1 MSNIPQAR
9 QLIEEVLMTHYVDED
24 ARKLLKKALRLM
36 RRGSAVLLLF
46 ALLAPAARADD
57 MPQIPDEATKARA
70 LKRAYEINGNS
81 MVGWGRGSID
91 LSHEDLSVDPA
102 MQARLP
108 PVSELPPKKGRK
120 P

>member
-1 MSNIPQAR
+1 MKLAIA
-9 QLIEEVLMTHYVDED
+9 LIV
-24 ARKLLKKALRLM
+24 A
-36 RRGSAVLLLF
+36 
-46 ALLAPAARADD
+46 LAPLAASAQDYQ
-57 MPQIPDEATKARA
+57 MPVIPDEATKARA
-70 LKRAYEINGNS
+70 LKRAYEMNGNS

-102 MQARLP
+102 LQARLP

>member
-1 MSNIPQAR
+1 MRIVVA
-9 QLIEEVLMTHYVDED
+9 LIAALVPMAAAAQDYV
-24 ARKLLKKALRLM
+24 
-36 RRGSAVLLLF
+36 
-46 ALLAPAARADD
+46 
-57 MPQIPDEATKARA
+57 MPQIPDEATKIRA

-108 PVSELPPKKGRK
+108 PVSEIPPKKKHK

>member
-46 ALLAPAARADD
+46 ALLAPTARADD
-57 MPQIPDEATKARA
+57 MPQIPDE
-70 LKRAYEINGNS
+70 GNKS
-81 MVGWGRGSID
+81 PR
-91 LSHEDLSVDPA
+91 P
-102 MQARLP
+102 QARL
-108 PVSELPPKKGRK
+108 
-120 P
+120 

>member
-1 MSNIPQAR
+1 
-9 QLIEEVLMTHYVDED
+9 
-24 ARKLLKKALRLM
+24 M
-36 RRGSAVLLLF
+36 RIAIAIIAVLTPLVAF
-46 ALLAPAARADD
+46 AQDYV
-57 MPQIPDEATKARA
+57 MPQIPDEDTKIRA

-102 MQARLP
+102 LQARLP
-108 PVSELPPKKGRK
+108 PVSELPPKRGRK